1 MIVKM
6 AVRNLLRNKVRT
18 LASVL
23 TIVGAFVTI
32 VTVKGFFFRV
42 LADIRTFAA
51 ENELGHIQVAQAG
64 YWDRTSKKSI
74 NQLFLMP
81 QTIEKS
87 IKSLPEV
94 NSFSARL
101 STFGLIGFGD
111 TQIAAKILGVDP
123 ENEFSLKNTINI
135 SEGHLF
141 EKSDSLEIV
150 LGVKLRE
157 RLNAKI
163 NQPIVVI
170 SQTTDGVINALEL
183 NMAGEFRTGLAYID
197 EQVAFMPIKTVQNL
211 IDTEKQEYWIARLK
225 SFQLTDKTLPK
236 VKEIISDGNHS
247 LEVKGWKELAEL
259 YKQAES
265 FFNNQEFIIQMILLV
280 LSVLAIFNTVGMAVY
295 ERTGEIGTL
304 RSLGQTKKEIMGH
317 FLTEGILLGS
327 QGAIL
332 GWALGLLVKNVINS
346 AGLTTRLPA
355 TSLPT
360 IIQIDFQISHYIAAS
375 IFSLVVTI
383 LGSLAPAVRASQIN
397 IVEALRK
404 NI

>member
-1 MIVKM
+1 
-6 AVRNLLRNKVRT
+6 
-18 LASVL
+18 
-23 TIVGAFVTI
+23 
-32 VTVKGFFFRV
+32 
-42 LADIRTFAA
+42 
-51 ENELGHIQVAQAG
+51 
-64 YWDRTSKKSI
+64 
-74 NQLFLMP
+74 
-81 QTIEKS
+81 
-87 IKSLPEV
+87 
-94 NSFSARL
+94 
-101 STFGLIGFGD
+101 
-111 TQIAAKILGVDP
+111 
-123 ENEFSLKNTINI
+123 
-135 SEGHLF
+135 
-141 EKSDSLEIV
+141 
-150 LGVKLRE
+150 
-157 RLNAKI
+157 
-163 NQPIVVI
+163 
-170 SQTTDGVINALEL
+170 
-183 NMAGEFRTGLAYID
+183 LAYID